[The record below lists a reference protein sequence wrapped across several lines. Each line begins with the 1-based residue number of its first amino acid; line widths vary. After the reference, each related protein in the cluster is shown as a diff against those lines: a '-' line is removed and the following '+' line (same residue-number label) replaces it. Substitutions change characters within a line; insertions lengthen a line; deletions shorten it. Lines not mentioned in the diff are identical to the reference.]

1 MANISLPVPGVV
13 KHEYI
18 DAPLAPQVSV
28 ITVCFYL
35 IFGFRSVLLFKIFK
49 KGDVSDIFLLH
60 KQNRLCSKKHFSVL
74 GIIHKTHGQCFGYF

>member
-28 ITVCFYL
+28 ITVKYLIETRFYL
-35 IFGFRSVLLFKIFK
+35 IFGFLSCFYSIF
-49 KGDVSDIFLLH
+49 
-60 KQNRLCSKKHFSVL
+60 SKRGHVE
-74 GIIHKTHGQCFGYF
+74 